1 MNWLAVLSLFL
12 LITACH
18 KKPDS
23 AETTGPDP
31 VPVAAQKPEKQSNF
45 SKLLRESI
53 YFANSLER
61 EALKLITKDSS
72 FQRLT
77 LFSVLSFVVETS
89 SGAKKSTPLGLDCG
103 TFTVKKAGRDIS
115 IMKSC
120 SKPFLEMARIQIVSE
135 TEKTAEYTVDFTI
148 NEWSGI
154 LGMAVTLTGSNV
166 RCQLS
171 VKDSR
176 LNRMNC
182 DNWSFLISESH
193 LSATV
198 VKTKVF
204 LFEREALKQFVIKGG
219 FFKELIENK
228 KIDIEVPL
236 EGKIKIIEKEIRV
249 IDEFAEKKSEEKLEK
264 ETPEIS
270 KEEYEKVL
278 KENEQGKTEAE
289 SQDGSE
295 AQSQSEG
302 ESSDNTQGEKAGEEG
317 PRPRTRGGR

>member
-1 MNWLAVLSLFL
+1 MKWLRILPLFL
-12 LITACH
+12 IITACH
-18 KKPDS
+18 KKP
-23 AETTGPDP
+23 ETVNTAKEPAP
-31 VPVAAQKPEKQSNF
+31 TPAQKPLEKQSDF

-103 TFTVKKAGRDIS
+103 TYTVKRVGRDIS
-115 IMKSC
+115 ILKSC
-120 SKPFLEMARIQIVSE
+120 SRPFAEIAHIQIVRESE
-135 TEKTAEYTVDFTI
+135 KEAEYAVDFTI
-148 NEWSGI
+148 NEWASV

-166 RCQLS
+166 RCQLT
-171 VKDSR
+171 VKDAR

-204 LFEREALKQFVIKGG
+204 LFERDAEKQFVIKGG

-228 KIDIEVPL
+228 KIDIVVPL

-249 IDEFAEKKSEEKLEK
+249 IDEFAIKKEEKVEK

-278 KENEQGKTEAE
+278 KENEQGQKSEAVSEDSSQAE
-289 SQDGSE
+289 SQSESEVQSSDSTESE
-295 AQSQSEG
+295 AVPG
-302 ESSDNTQGEKAGEEG
+302 
-317 PRPRTRGGR
+317 PRTRGGR